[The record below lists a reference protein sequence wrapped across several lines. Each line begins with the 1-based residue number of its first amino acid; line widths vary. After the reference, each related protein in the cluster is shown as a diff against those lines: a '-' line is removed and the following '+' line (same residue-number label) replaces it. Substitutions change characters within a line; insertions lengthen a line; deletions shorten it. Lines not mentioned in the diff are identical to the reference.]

1 MSKISEKISGIV
13 GVLFVVVSIL
23 IVLLMYVGGK
33 ADPILNAAGEEMTV
47 PKFTDGLLYWTAF
60 LFIAALLITII
71 GAFVTYAKSFAQN
84 PKSAAKS
91 LIPLVL
97 FALIFVVS
105 WQLGSGERMSIIGYE
120 GVQNE
125 GSWAKFVDMVIYS
138 IYTLFVLVIV
148 TIFGSRI
155 YTSLK

>member
-1 MSKISEKISGIV
+1 MSKISEKVSGIV
-13 GVLFVVVSIL
+13 GVLFVIVSIL

-47 PKFTDGLLYWTAF
+47 PKFTDGLLYWTVF
-60 LFIAALLITII
+60 LFGLALVITIV
-71 GAFVTYAKSFAQN
+71 GALVTYGKTFVQD
-84 PKSAAKS
+84 PKAASKS

-97 FALIFVVS
+97 FVLIFVIS
-105 WQLGSGERMSIIGYE
+105 WNLGSGERMSIIGYE

-125 GSWAKFVDMVIYS
+125 GDWAKFIDMVIYS
-138 IYTLFVLVIV
+138 IYALVSLALLSIV
-148 TIFGSRI
+148 GSRI